1 MLADMVRPTT
11 KLIALLTPK
20 RSWVQ
25 FRLITVFVVV
35 TGLCMWLAVRVNRAH
50 RQRDAVAAIRALGG
64 AVMYDYDFD
73 AAGNQIRNAEPPGPA
88 WLRRLLGVDFRNAA
102 TWVYLAGA
110 PTTDADLVHLRNL
123 PKLNWL
129 HVGNK
134 PITDDGLAHL
144 AHCTQ
149 LESLDLG
156 GTEIT
161 DVGLDKLTSL
171 RRLKMLDVGGT
182 EITDAGARKLQNL
195 EHLADLFV
203 SRSRITMD
211 GIEQLQRAL
220 PNLKVH
226 K

>member
-1 MLADMVRPTT
+1 MAKPLA
-11 KLIALLTPK
+11 KLVKLLTPK

-35 TGLCMWLAVRVNRAH
+35 TGLCVWLAVQVNRAH
-50 RQRDAVAAIRALGG
+50 RQRDAVAAIHALGG

-73 AAGNQIRNAEPPGPA
+73 AAGNQIRNAEPPEPA
-88 WLRRLLGVDFRNAA
+88 WLRRLLGVDFRNRA

-110 PTTDADLVHLRNL
+110 PTTDADLVHLCNL

-134 PITDDGLAHL
+134 PITDAGLAHL
-144 AHCTQ
+144 ARCTQ
-149 LESLDLG
+149 IESLDLG

-171 RRLKMLDVGGT
+171 RRLKILDIGGT
-182 EITDAGARKLQNL
+182 KISDAGAKRLEGF
-195 EHLADLFV
+195 EHLAEIFV
-203 SRSRITMD
+203 GNTQITPD
-211 GIEQLQRAL
+211 GIEQLQRVL

>member
-1 MLADMVRPTT
+1 MAKPFSMLVTVV
-11 KLIALLTPK
+11 TPE
-20 RSWVQ
+20 RRWAQ
-25 FRLITVFVVV
+25 FSLATMFVVMTV
-35 TGLCMWLAVRVNRAH
+35 LCVWLAVVVNRAH
-50 RQRDAVAAIRALGG
+50 QQRDAVAAIRALGG

-73 AAGNQIRNAEPPGPA
+73 AAGVQIRNAEPPGPA
-88 WLRRLLGVDFRNAA
+88 WLRRLLGVDFRSRA

-123 PKLNWL
+123 PELNWL

-134 PITDDGLAHL
+134 PITDAGLAHL
-144 AHCTQ
+144 ARCTK

-161 DVGLDKLTSL
+161 DLGLNSLTNL
-171 RRLKMLDVGGT
+171 RRVKMLDVGGT
-182 EITDAGARKLQNL
+182 EITDAGAMKLERF

-203 SRSRITMD
+203 SRSRITAD
-211 GIEQLQRAL
+211 GIERIQRAL